1 MPNFVGHYMAQHTPE
16 PDSKDPAPVPRTRR
30 EGSDNPLDSGLRRKF
45 LAFCEENPGADECR
59 LYDV

>member
-1 MPNFVGHYMAQHTPE
+1 MAQHTPE